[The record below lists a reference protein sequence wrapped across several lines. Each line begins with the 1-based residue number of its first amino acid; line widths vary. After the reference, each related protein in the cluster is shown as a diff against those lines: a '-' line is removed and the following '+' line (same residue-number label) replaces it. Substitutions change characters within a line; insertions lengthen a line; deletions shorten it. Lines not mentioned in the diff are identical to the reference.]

1 MMLDTLKKKIF
12 LMIGRGILK
21 AVNNETKIM
30 KVQVSGLKDE
40 TLTDIER
47 PQNYGFESYPDPT
60 DDIEAIMAFIS
71 GNRDQ
76 GIVLVLHDRSN
87 RPSLNAGESMLY
99 SKYGKNILLKNDN
112 TIVMGAGDQEFVKGT
127 ELQTQINQLRTDY
140 NTFVT
145 TIYNLHTHV
154 ETGATTAVP
163 VPTGASTTADFSN
176 IKSTVI
182 KGE

>member
-1 MMLDTLKKKIF
+1 MMLNVLKQKLF

-21 AVNNETKIM
+21 AINNEAKIM
-30 KVQVSGLKDE
+30 KVQVAGLKDE
-40 TLTDIER
+40 TLTDVER
-47 PQNYGFESYPDPT
+47 PQNYGFESYPDT
-60 DDIEAIMAFIS
+60 ADNIEAVLAFIG

-76 GIVLVLHDRSN
+76 GLALILHDRTN
-87 RPSLNAGESMLY
+87 RPSLNKGESMLW
-99 SKYGKNILLKNDN
+99 SKYGKNILLKNNN
-112 TIVMGAGDQEFVKGT
+112 TIEMGAADQEFVKGT
-127 ELQTQINQLRTDY
+127 ELQNQINQLRTDY

-154 ETGATTAVP
+154 ETGGVTAVP
-163 VPTGASTTADFSN
+163 VPTGAATTADFSN